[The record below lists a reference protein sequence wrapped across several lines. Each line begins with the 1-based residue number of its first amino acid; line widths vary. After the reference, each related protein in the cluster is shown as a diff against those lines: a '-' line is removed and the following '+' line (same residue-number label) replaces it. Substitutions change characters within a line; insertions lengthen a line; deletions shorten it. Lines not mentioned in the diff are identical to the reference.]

1 MILQFTPFILL
12 LLISGFVSAGLTVIG
27 WNNRALPIARPF
39 ILLMAAETVWIFG
52 SALEMMSTQLGTVL
66 FLNNIEYPAL
76 MTVPVALLF
85 ISLIYSGR
93 EHYLTKKT
101 IPLFFIIPV
110 LVCLL
115 VFTNPWHNYY
125 YLGFHT
131 VTVGGGVVWVYEH
144 GPLFWIMFAYN
155 YLVGFLA
162 LLLVAGRLIT
172 PNNFYRRQTAIIVFA
187 ACIPFLFNLA
197 YVLHLAPFPEYDLTQ
212 VAFLLSG
219 IVIAVGVLRYQLFSA
234 IPVAYSRVFA
244 TISDGVFVIDSQFRV
259 LDLNPAAEWIA
270 GMKSPMAVSRE
281 LISLVPAVSPILKH
295 PAPAQSKW
303 QGEILLVLDDQPH
316 YYDVLLIPM
325 DEEGTGSK
333 GYLCMFRDVTDRKH
347 AELSLVTANKKI
359 NLLTR
364 ITRHDIENK
373 LMILHGYMTLL
384 KTTSLTPT
392 QNEYLDR
399 QETAL
404 NGVREHIAFTRK
416 YQQLGVQVPVWQ
428 NAEALIRQA
437 KTQVFFNKVR
447 FSCTVEPVGILA
459 DPMLERVFYN
469 LLDNAIMHGGEQLTE
484 VRAASH
490 RDGASLVLVIE
501 DDGEGISAA
510 DRKRLFEQG
519 FGKNTGH
526 GLFLSREILGITDIT
541 IKETGVPGSGARFEI
556 HVPPGKFRDNCG
568 ET

>member
-1 MILQFTPFILL
+1 MILQFTPFILI
-12 LLISGFVSAGLTVIG
+12 LLICGFISAGLTIIG
-27 WNNRALPIARPF
+27 WNNRALPIAKPF
-39 ILLMAAETVWIFG
+39 ILLMAAETIWIFG
-52 SALEMMSTQLGTVL
+52 SALEIMSTQLGTVL
-66 FLNNIEYPAL
+66 FFNNIEYPAL

-101 IPLFFIIPV
+101 VPLFFIIPV

-115 VFTNPWHNYY
+115 VFSNPWHYY
-125 YLGFHT
+125 YYSGFHS
-131 VTVGGGVVWVYEH
+131 VTVGGVMVWVYEH
-144 GPLFWIMFAYN
+144 GPLFWIMFTYN

-162 LLLVAGRLIT
+162 LLLVAGRLFS
-172 PNNFYRRQTAIIVFA
+172 PGNFYRRQTIIIVFA
-187 ACIPFLFNLA
+187 ACIPFIFNLA
-197 YVLHLAPFPEYDLTQ
+197 YVLNLEPFPDYDLTQ
-212 VAFLLSG
+212 VAFLLTG

-259 LDLNPAAEWIA
+259 LDLNPAAERIA
-270 GMKSPMAVSRE
+270 GIKSHLAVSRE
-281 LISLVPAVSPILKH
+281 LRSLVPAVSQILEH
-295 PAPAQSKW
+295 PAPAHEKW
-303 QGEILLVLDDQPH
+303 QGELLLILDEQPH
-316 YYDVLLIPM
+316 YYDVLLNPM

-333 GYLCMFRDVTDRKH
+333 GYLCMFREVTGRKH

-373 LMILHGYMTLL
+373 LMILHGYLTLL
-384 KTTSLTPT
+384 KNTSLTPT
-392 QNEYLDR
+392 QNEYLNR

-404 NGVREHIAFTRK
+404 NAVREHIAFTRK

-428 NAEALIRQA
+428 NAEAVIRKA

-447 FSCTVEPVGILA
+447 FSCTVEPVTILA

-469 LLDNAIMHGGEQLTE
+469 LLDNAVMHGSEPLTE
-484 VRAASH
+484 VKATSH

-501 DDGEGISAA
+501 DDGNGISAA

-519 FGKNTGH
+519 FGKNTGL

-541 IKETGVPGSGARFEI
+541 IEETGIFGSGARFEI